1 MPLFGCLPLGCV
13 AEINGMIHVGWEN
26 RMFQLKE
33 GAWKGEKHR
42 LGFLIGSV
50 FECEGK
56 GYVME
61 GGGVIG
67 GQCKRIHEWK
77 SETRDLE
84 LLTEIPH
91 EYQFYNRSA
100 IGHNGSIYLVG
111 GKWGSDRV
119 DCFDINKGEWEPI
132 KKMKNGRCWCSLAVI
147 DDKMFVGGGKGAG
160 NSVECFLMKEQKWID
175 INPTT
180 KYKCQLSSWNGKLV
194 ATGGFESSD
203 CVELYDE
210 LSGDWLP
217 LPSMNEGR
225 HLHGACE
232 TKDNQLVVVGGWGAK
247 NSLECLKL

>member
-1 MPLFGCLPLGCV
+1 MPIDDCYPFGRV
-13 AEINGMIHVGWEN
+13 AEINGMINVGWRN

-33 GAWKGEKHR
+33 GAWKGEKHD
-42 LGFLIGSV
+42 LGFQIESV

-61 GGGVIG
+61 RGGFHGE
-67 GQCKRIHEWK
+67 CKRIYEWK

-91 EYQFYNRSA
+91 EYQLDDISA
-100 IGHNGSIYLVG
+100 IGHNGNIYLVG
-111 GKWGSDRV
+111 GWGSDRV

-132 KKMKNGRCWCSLAVI
+132 KKMKNKRICCSLAVV
-147 DDKMFVGGGKGAG
+147 DDKIFVGGGGGAG
-160 NSVECFLMKEQKWID
+160 KSVECFLMKEQKWID

-180 KYKCQLSSWNGKLV
+180 EYTCQLSSWNGKLV
-194 ATGGFESSD
+194 ATGGLYQSN

-217 LPSMNEGR
+217 LPSLNEGR
-225 HLHGACE
+225 WLHGACE
-232 TKDNQLVVVGGWGAK
+232 TKDNQLVVVGGVGAK
-247 NSLECLKL
+247 NSLECLTF

>member
-1 MPLFGCLPLGCV
+1 MPIDICLPFGCV
-13 AEINGMIHVGWEN
+13 AEINGILHVGSLD
-26 RMFQLKE
+26 RIFQLKE
-33 GAWKGEKHR
+33 GVWKGEKHD
-42 LGFLIGSV
+42 LCFDIGSV

-61 GGGVIG
+61 GGGLTYQ
-67 GQCKRIHEWK
+67 QCKRIYEWK

-91 EYQFYNRSA
+91 ECQLRYRSA
-100 IGHNGSIYLVG
+100 IGHNGNIYLVG
-111 GKWGSDRV
+111 GELGSDRV

-132 KKMKNGRCWCSLAVI
+132 KKMKNKRFESSLAVI
-147 DDKMFVGGGKGAG
+147 DDKMFVGGGYGVE

-175 INPTT
+175 INPPT
-180 KYKCQLSSWNGKLV
+180 KYACQLSSWNGKLV
-194 ATGGFESSD
+194 ATGGWKESN

-225 HLHGACE
+225 YEHGACE
-232 TKDNQLVVVGGWGAK
+232 TKANQLIVVGGAGAYT
-247 NSLECLKL
+247 SGECLKL